1 MHFNSNMMFDYVRT
15 IFLPNSSEETVS
27 WQYQELEV
35 KETFIIFLH
44 SCSMCKFLSIF
55 QSRQFLNGNDLERL
69 TPISNHFSRLTRSA
83 TKLYRKICQ
92 DNNSKAK
99 SGFLTMLI
107 ETNDTTLVLQVFQL
121 DDSLCTKKIL
131 LTIN

>member
-44 SCSMCKFLSIF
+44 SCSICKFLSIF
-55 QSRQFLNGNDLERL
+55 QSRQFLNGNSIYELQCTL
-69 TPISNHFSRLTRSA
+69 
-83 TKLYRKICQ
+83 
-92 DNNSKAK
+92 
-99 SGFLTMLI
+99 MI
-107 ETNDTTLVLQVFQL
+107 E
-121 DDSLCTKKIL
+121 I
-131 LTIN
+131 